1 MYKSQ
6 VPDNFHYPHQKQWQ
20 NHQTQGCSRYY
31 VSKFSGIDVEYL
43 SFCQCTGI
51 IILRELTLRTAVK
64 EIITTGKGQDSSNRP
79 NV

>member
-1 MYKSQ
+1 MNSEC
-6 VPDNFHYPHQKQWQ
+6 
-20 NHQTQGCSRYY
+20 GSSCSNIEITHH
-31 VSKFSGIDVEYL
+31 GIDVEYL